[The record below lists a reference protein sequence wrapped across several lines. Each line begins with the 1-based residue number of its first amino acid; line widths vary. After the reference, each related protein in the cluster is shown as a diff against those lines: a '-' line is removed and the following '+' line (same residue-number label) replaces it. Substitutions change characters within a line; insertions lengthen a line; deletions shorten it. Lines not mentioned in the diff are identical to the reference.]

1 MKLYVAE
8 LCPKCELAIETLRQA
23 GCIFEIVKNPTEA
36 LSLGIKTAPCLVV
49 DGKKYGLK
57 EILQICKGEGSFE

>member
-8 LCPKCELAIETLRQA
+8 LCPKCELAIETLKQA
-23 GCIFEIVKNPTEA
+23 GCIFEVIDNPDEA
-36 LSLGIKTAPCLVV
+36 IKLGIKVAPCLVV

-57 EILQICKGEGSFE
+57 EILQICKGEGCFE